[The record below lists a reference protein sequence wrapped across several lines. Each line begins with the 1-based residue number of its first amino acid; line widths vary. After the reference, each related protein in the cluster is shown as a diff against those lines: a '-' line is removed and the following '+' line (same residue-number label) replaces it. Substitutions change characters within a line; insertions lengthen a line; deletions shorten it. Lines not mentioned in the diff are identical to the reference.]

1 MTYRIYHL
9 TRLIHSAATRDAALA
24 FIAMHSEL
32 WQEDRANYEI
42 LDDSDSAAS

>member
-1 MTYRIYHL
+1 MTYRVYHL
-9 TRLIHSAATRDAALA
+9 TRLIHSAASRDAALA

-42 LDDSDSAAS
+42 LDQSDEVAS